1 MPFTSK
7 NKIKN
12 IHCIG
17 QLIFSKLQHRFFLFI
32 DREAPSFGETCPTA
46 RSVFADE
53 GKTSATVTWG
63 PVTATDNDQA
73 IVTVSPLVTS
83 PHVFSE
89 GSHTVVY
96 TATDPSGNTKLCYF
110 HITVQGENKNEM

>member
-1 MPFTSK
+1 
-7 NKIKN
+7 
-12 IHCIG
+12 
-17 QLIFSKLQHRFFLFI
+17 LFK
-32 DREAPSFGETCPTA
+32 DNEAPSFGETCPSPH
-46 RSVFADE
+46 SVFAEE

-63 PVTATDNDQA
+63 PVIATDNDQSN
-73 IVTVSPLVTS
+73 VTVSPEVTS

-110 HITVQGENKNEM
+110 HLTVQG